1 MTTSRVGQTGRG
13 RRRRHLCGD
22 SKSAELEPNGP
33 AGAGGGGSGCGTG
46 EVADGT
52 RSWGGASPA
61 HVTRLGDTRGRGYAR
76 RSHGSH
82 LGKGCRR
89 DGKRRARAGASASR
103 HVRVTLHVVPVDKRD
118 AKIAGGPGDGKAA
131 GAGHA
136 DAEGGAQCGPGPR
149 PVPIGREAP
158 ALRCSV
164 RRAGSGFGF
173 GAPGI
178 AARTPGP
185 RPWKPRRCCC
195 TVWGAQVGHP
205 VSPWGLQ

>member
-13 RRRRHLCGD
+13 RCRRHLCGD

-33 AGAGGGGSGCGTG
+33 AGAGGGGSGCGAG

-52 RSWGGASPA
+52 RSGRAWRGASPA
-61 HVTRLGDTRGRGYAR
+61 HVTWLGDTCDVATRVP
-76 RSHGSH
+76 SEKS
-82 LGKGCRR
+82 CRR
-89 DGKRRARAGASASR
+89 DGERRARAGAGASR
-103 HVRVTLHVVPVDKRD
+103 HARVTLHVVPVDERD
-118 AKIAGGPGDGKAA
+118 AKIAGGPGDGRAA

-164 RRAGSGFGF
+164 RRARSGFGF

-185 RPWKPRRCCC
+185 RPWKPRCCCC